1 MQQNT
6 ISNNTFTSSVQDITQ
21 GNIEYG
27 ITPPQFYCSLF
38 CITLVLIVGIISFT
52 RLIQTLIIRINFVSP
67 KFKES
72 LKNEIINELNSTDL

>member
-1 MQQNT
+1 MINN
-6 ISNNTFTSSVQDITQ
+6 ISNNTISGSVKEINQEYAGVDIT
-21 GNIEYG
+21 
-27 ITPPQFYCSLF
+27 PAQFYCSLF

>member
-1 MQQNT
+1 MINQNFE
-6 ISNNTFTSSVQDITQ
+6 NITQ
-21 GNIEYG
+21 SGTSQTIKASAGGFEC
-27 ITPPQFYCSLF
+27 TEAQFYCSLF